1 MSKTMGLSSS
11 TNFLLARRSILRANH
26 GLRIRVAN
34 LADSVSS
41 QQVVS
46 LFSSQI
52 GPIREFC
59 ECASSEGRSLEL
71 CFYSRDASRRA
82 LCLAG
87 YMLGGN
93 QISVTSL
100 QSQSNGERRLDQKRN
115 LYVLGLPFDLT
126 KNELAEAF
134 SECGKVLH
142 CVILATVDNAS
153 RRRGFVV
160 MSTHEEAKFA
170 ISRLSQTQLK
180 GHTLDISWA
189 VVQRSQGFL
198 DGGDRNVGL
207 DASISDCSLGSEPAV
222 TEAPPSATST
232 IGGLPDAHCLTVA
245 LFPTNILLV
254 KNLPTFLFS
263 QISDLKPL
271 FYPFGPI
278 KQLKLLS
285 ASGIGPQ
292 NNSDTLRPSTD
303 MLPDS
308 VDTASAIVEFT
319 SLSNAEDAKLSLH
332 GQIYAN
338 LVVAVHF
345 LGRPAPANDH
355 FAATETYHGVPGY
368 FLDPSPPFV
377 YGSPHYAHRPV
388 FYGSHVTG
396 LPCYAAPAPYSLAL
410 VPPICTGHSSGHY
423 ADSPYAIHNAYAR
436 PSGWPR
442 LDSRTSSLDSRL
454 SLDSHYSP
462 PGHVWRVSNHPPATP
477 SFNPF

>member
-1 MSKTMGLSSS
+1 MG
-11 TNFLLARRSILRANH
+11 NFN
-26 GLRIRVAN
+26 
-34 LADSVSS
+34 
-41 QQVVS
+41 
-46 LFSSQI
+46 
-52 GPIREFC
+52 
-59 ECASSEGRSLEL
+59 
-71 CFYSRDASRRA
+71 RRA

-134 SECGKVLH
+134 STCGKVSH

-160 MSTHEEAKFA
+160 MSTHEEAKLA
-170 ISRLSQTQLK
+170 ISKLSQTQLK

-207 DASISDCSLGSEPAV
+207 DASISDGSLGSDAPIP
-222 TEAPPSATST
+222 EAPMTAAST
-232 IGGLPDAHCLTVA
+232 LGGLPDAHCLSVA

-285 ASGIGPQ
+285 ASGNGPL
-292 NNSDTLRPSTD
+292 NSSDTLRPSTD

-338 LVVAVHF
+338 LVVAVYF
-345 LGRPAPANDH
+345 LGRPVPANDH
-355 FAATETYHGVPGY
+355 FATTETYHGLPGY

-388 FYGSHVTG
+388 FYGSHVSG
-396 LPCYAAPAPYSLAL
+396 LPYYATPAPYSLAF

-423 ADSPYAIHNAYAR
+423 ANPPYAIHNPYAR

-462 PGHVWRVSNHPPATP
+462 SGHVFDVSNHLSAPP